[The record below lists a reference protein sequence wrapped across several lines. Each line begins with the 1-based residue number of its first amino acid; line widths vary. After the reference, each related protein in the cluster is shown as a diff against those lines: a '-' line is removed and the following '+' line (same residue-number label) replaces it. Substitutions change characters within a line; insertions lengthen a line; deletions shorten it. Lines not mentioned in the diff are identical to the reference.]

1 MESNSSGTSP
11 AEAADALNSLT
22 VDRDRLAQRLN
33 VPWALMAAFG
43 AMGAWGVG
51 AAATTHPG
59 AHYEPPV
66 SGWLALLGVLI
77 VAHLVQRESGIQ
89 FRAMGGRATWLIA
102 AAFALCL
109 VLFSVSLGLVSLN
122 LTWAVAFPSIV
133 AFGSTT
139 WLSGLAYKAAVEQLR
154 RD

>member
-1 MESNSSGTSP
+1 M
-11 AEAADALNSLT
+11 
-22 VDRDRLAQRLN
+22 
-33 VPWALMAAFG
+33 
-43 AMGAWGVG
+43 
-51 AAATTHPG
+51 
-59 AHYEPPV
+59 
-66 SGWLALLGVLI
+66 
-77 VAHLVQRESGIQ
+77 QRESGIQ

-154 RD
+154 RG